1 MDWDSIESIGQ
12 FLTRV
17 TVIHRLLEQASN
29 QWLAS
34 KSSPLSRGWVQG
46 AVLTA
51 PLSVAQRSWSA
62 Q

>member
-12 FLTRV
+12 FLTWV
-17 TVIHRLLEQASN
+17 TVTHGLPEQASN

-34 KSSPLSRGWVQG
+34 KSSPLSRRWVHG

-51 PLSVAQRSWSA
+51 PVSVVQRF
-62 Q
+62 